1 MLKTKPIRGALALLL
16 AVSLCLAMNLTAFL
30 IDTPAMREHAEQAVD
45 LLGYE
50 SASPEI
56 VGGFASSRLDNY
68 TAVLILKTAAYI
80 GDDPLPRM
88 AFSGLRTD
96 LPPQEDQT
104 DWEAYATYSDAVP
117 SPNNVPYSRYWHGY
131 TFALRLLLCLFTF
144 TNLQMLLLFAQTA
157 LLLLTVLLMVRRGL
171 QQLIPAFAV
180 SWFFMSPPALGL
192 CLQYAPVSLIALL
205 ACSLLL
211 ALKPALSRSV
221 GLPVF
226 FALIGLFVNYFDLL
240 TFPVVSLSFPLI
252 LLIALET
259 RTMISFG
266 GLMREAL
273 LCCVGWA
280 LGYACMWML
289 KWGLNFL
296 VLGQDGIAAVGD
308 QISLRLS
315 AGGESHSRLDIL
327 LRNIRIV
334 TDKTAYRVIL
344 LAVLALLLAPPRQPR
359 AAPASPP
366 ARARAV
372 DAGALQPRI
381 RPHLFHLPKPVRR
394 FFRASRAPRAA
405 RARPTPFP
413 LNPARGNAMT
423 TRELLYIKTIADEKS
438 MTRAAQKLFV
448 TQPSLSH
455 CVMTLEQQLG
465 TRLFTRTAGGL
476 VLTYAGE
483 KYYRM
488 ACEVLRV
495 YAAFESEINEE
506 RALSQGR
513 VTVGITNYLATAH
526 LPRMLPAFHR
536 EHPGIEVRICEE
548 TTDQVER
555 SLLSGRLDF
564 AILHTGPDDGL
575 TGNPSLDFE
584 ALGRDPFLIAAPHD
598 ERLAALA
605 VQRPDAPHPELDPA
619 LLGGEPFLMV
629 SPGQRIRQITDR
641 VLAEAGVKP
650 QVLLTSRNYELLR
663 RLTSEGMGCML
674 LPSRYVGLLGG
685 EGYQPAYYMIPP
697 KYRAWWALSVVR
709 LREAYLSRAAEAF
722 LASFKAHMTEDDL

>member
-1 MLKTKPIRGALALLL
+1 MLKIKPVRGALALLL
-16 AVSLCLAMNLTAFL
+16 AVSLCLAMSLTAFL

-80 GDDPLPRM
+80 GDDPLLRM

-259 RTMISFG
+259 KTTISFG
-266 GLMREAL
+266 SLMREAL

-315 AGGESHSRLDIL
+315 AGGDSHSRLDIL
-327 LRNIRIV
+327 LRSIRIV

-344 LAVLALLLAPPRQPR
+344 LAVLALLLALFIRRRPRRFGAARPRRRPGDRRPGASAPHAVRVSGPVLASSWGAAGPVLACRRRVGRRGGLGTCAAGAVRGGVERGGTSARGGRGADRPGPAAAANDRTRKTCQGGNARHGTRYGLGDGQNRQNGHGPRLGASHSAKAR
-359 AAPASPP
+359 AA
-366 ARARAV
+366 AV
-372 DAGALQPRI
+372 GG
-381 RPHLFHLPKPVRR
+381 
-394 FFRASRAPRAA
+394 
-405 RARPTPFP
+405 P
-413 LNPARGNAMT
+413 L
-423 TRELLYIKTIADEKS
+423 E
-438 MTRAAQKLFV
+438 
-448 TQPSLSH
+448 
-455 CVMTLEQQLG
+455 
-465 TRLFTRTAGGL
+465 
-476 VLTYAGE
+476 
-483 KYYRM
+483 
-488 ACEVLRV
+488 
-495 YAAFESEINEE
+495 
-506 RALSQGR
+506 
-513 VTVGITNYLATAH
+513 
-526 LPRMLPAFHR
+526 
-536 EHPGIEVRICEE
+536 
-548 TTDQVER
+548 
-555 SLLSGRLDF
+555 
-564 AILHTGPDDGL
+564 
-575 TGNPSLDFE
+575 
-584 ALGRDPFLIAAPHD
+584 
-598 ERLAALA
+598 
-605 VQRPDAPHPELDPA
+605 
-619 LLGGEPFLMV
+619 
-629 SPGQRIRQITDR
+629 
-641 VLAEAGVKP
+641 
-650 QVLLTSRNYELLR
+650 
-663 RLTSEGMGCML
+663 
-674 LPSRYVGLLGG
+674 
-685 EGYQPAYYMIPP
+685 
-697 KYRAWWALSVVR
+697 
-709 LREAYLSRAAEAF
+709 
-722 LASFKAHMTEDDL
+722 

>member
-1 MLKTKPIRGALALLL
+1 MLKIKPVRGALALLL
-16 AVSLCLAMNLTAFL
+16 AVSLCLAMSLTAFL

-80 GDDPLPRM
+80 GDDPLLRM

-157 LLLLTVLLMVRRGL
+157 LLLWTVLLMVRRGL

-192 CLQYAPVSLIALL
+192 CLQYAPVSLIAL
-205 ACSLLL
+205 
-211 ALKPALSRSV
+211 
-221 GLPVF
+221 
-226 FALIGLFVNYFDLL
+226 IGLFVNYFDLL

-252 LLIALET
+252 LLIALEMKT
-259 RTMISFG
+259 TISFG

-327 LRNIRIV
+327 LRSIRIV

-344 LAVLALLLAPPRQPR
+344 LAVLALLL
-359 AAPASPP
+359 S
-366 ARARAV
+366 
-372 DAGALQPRI
+372 LFI
-381 RPHLFHLPKPVRR
+381 RRRPRR
-394 FFRASRAPRAA
+394 FD
-405 RARPTPFP
+405 
-413 LNPARGNAMT
+413 G
-423 TRELLYIKTIADEKS
+423 
-438 MTRAAQKLFV
+438 
-448 TQPSLSH
+448 
-455 CVMTLEQQLG
+455 
-465 TRLFTRTAGGL
+465 
-476 VLTYAGE
+476 
-483 KYYRM
+483 
-488 ACEVLRV
+488 
-495 YAAFESEINEE
+495 
-506 RALSQGR
+506 RALLLLLPL
-513 VTVGITNYLATAH
+513 LAPVLWTLALSNH
-526 LPRMLPAFHR
+526 ASDHTYFTYRNLCGAF
-536 EHPGIEVRICEE
+536 
-548 TTDQVER
+548 
-555 SLLSGRLDF
+555 F
-564 AILHTGPDDGL
+564 AL
-575 TGNPSLDFE
+575 F
-584 ALGRDPFLIAAPHD
+584 AL
-598 ERLAALA
+598 
-605 VQRPDAPHPELDPA
+605 PA
-619 LLGGEPFLMV
+619 LLAP
-629 SPGQRIRQITDR
+629 DR
-641 VLAEAGVKP
+641 
-650 QVLLTSRNYELLR
+650 T
-663 RLTSEGMGCML
+663 
-674 LPSRYVGLLGG
+674 PSL
-685 EGYQPAYYMIPP
+685 
-697 KYRAWWALSVVR
+697 
-709 LREAYLSRAAEAF
+709 
-722 LASFKAHMTEDDL
+722 